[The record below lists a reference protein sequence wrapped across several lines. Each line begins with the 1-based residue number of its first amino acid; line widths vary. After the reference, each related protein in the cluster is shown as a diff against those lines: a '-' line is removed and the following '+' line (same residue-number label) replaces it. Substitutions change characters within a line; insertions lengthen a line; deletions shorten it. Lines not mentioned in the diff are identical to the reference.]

1 MPPNMRHPRLLNKSN
16 AVLLIIDVQES
27 FRKAIPEFANLT
39 RDISILVE
47 ASKIL
52 KMPVLV
58 TEQYPDGLGHT
69 VAEIEACL
77 GPHQKFEKTTFSCCQ
92 REDFCAAL
100 EATNRKQVLVT
111 GIEAHVCVNQTV
123 HDLLSMDYSPHLIVE
138 ALASR
143 SNRNKD
149 IGLQKMI
156 SSGAVPSSL
165 ETALFEL
172 LIESGTETFKS
183 VQRLIK

>member
-1 MPPNMRHPRLLNKSN
+1 MRHPKLLDRQNT
-16 AVLLIIDVQES
+16 VLLIIDAQES
-27 FRKAIPEFANLT
+27 FRKPIPDFANLA

-52 KMPVLV
+52 KLPVLV
-58 TEQYPDGLGHT
+58 TEQYPDGLGKT
-69 VAEIEACL
+69 VAEIAACL
-77 GPHQKFEKTTFSCCQ
+77 GNHQKFEKKSFSCCQ
-92 REDFCAAL
+92 QPDFVEALAAHG
-100 EATNRKQVLVT
+100 RKQVIVA

-123 HDLLSMDYSPHLIVE
+123 HDLLSLEYSPHLVVE
-138 ALASR
+138 AISSR
-143 SNRNKD
+143 SARNKE
-149 IGLQKMI
+149 IGIEKMVT
-156 SSGAVPSSL
+156 SGAVISSL